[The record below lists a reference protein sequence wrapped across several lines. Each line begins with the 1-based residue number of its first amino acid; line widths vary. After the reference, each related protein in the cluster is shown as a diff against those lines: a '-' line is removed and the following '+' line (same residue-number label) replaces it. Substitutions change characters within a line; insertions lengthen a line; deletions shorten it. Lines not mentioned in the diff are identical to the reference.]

1 MELYKTIKCLI
12 VFMVRDQ
19 KSVSS
24 SQLTT
29 KYVHS
34 SYERSHITSLN
45 VFDACTTALYIF
57 SHQARE
63 KCIIQPTVS
72 NTALIFRAKVL
83 IY

>member
-1 MELYKTIKCLI
+1 
-12 VFMVRDQ
+12 MVRDQ

-34 SYERSHITSLN
+34 SYERSHITSLY
-45 VFDACTTALYIF
+45 VFDACTTPLYIF
-57 SHQARE
+57 FPTKQRK
-63 KCIIQPTVS
+63 KCIIQLTVS